1 MRADGKKVKDAQPMY
16 RVAAY
21 IMKERNDAQNMI
33 VLDIPEEPLH
43 RYINLRRRADK
54 PISHLAL
61 ILAAYVRTVAEFPAL
76 NRIVVNKRI
85 YDRNELAVGMVVLK
99 PGQTDGTINK
109 MYFDLTDNLDTV
121 QDKILAYI
129 DENRAAGDT
138 NSTDKIINIL
148 LSIPGLVSFAVGL
161 FKLMDKWGLLP
172 KKLIDASPFHTSMV
186 ISNLASIRTNHIFH
200 HCYNFGTTSLLLTI
214 GNMREVAKRKGG
226 EIRFERCIP
235 LGLVMDERICNGSYF
250 AQAFAALKKY
260 LANPEILETVPDK
273 INRPIPYK
281 RTK

>member
-43 RYINLRRRADK
+43 RYINLRRRANK

-76 NRIVVNKRI
+76 NRFVVNKRI

>member
-76 NRIVVNKRI
+76 NRFVVNKRI

-172 KKLIDASPFHTSMV
+172 KKLIDASPFHSSMV

>member
-43 RYINLRRRADK
+43 RYINLRRRANK

-76 NRIVVNKRI
+76 NRFVVNKRI

-214 GNMREVAKRKGG
+214 GNMREVAKRKGR

>member
-16 RVAAY
+16 KVAAY

-33 VLDIPEEPLH
+33 ELDIPEEPLH
-43 RYINLRRRADK
+43 RYINLRRKANK
-54 PISHLAL
+54 PVSHLAL

-76 NRIVVNKRI
+76 NRFVVNKRI

-99 PGQTDGTINK
+99 PGKTDGTMNK
-109 MYFDLTDNLDTV
+109 MYFDLTDNLDAV
-121 QDKILAYI
+121 QDKILSYI
-129 DENRAAGDT
+129 DENRGEGDT
-138 NSTDKIINIL
+138 NSTDKAIDIL

-161 FKLMDKWGLLP
+161 FKLMDRWGLLP

-214 GNMREVAKRKGG
+214 GNMREVAKRKNG
-226 EIRFERCIP
+226 EIYFERCIP

-260 LANPEILETVPDK
+260 LANPEILETVPEK

>member
-76 NRIVVNKRI
+76 NRFVVNKRI

-172 KKLIDASPFHTSMV
+172 KKLIDASPFHTSV
-186 ISNLASIRTNHIFH
+186 PYFNGNIKSRKHQDESYIPP
-200 HCYNFGTTSLLLTI
+200 LL
-214 GNMREVAKRKGG
+214 
-226 EIRFERCIP
+226 
-235 LGLVMDERICNGSYF
+235 
-250 AQAFAALKKY
+250 
-260 LANPEILETVPDK
+260 
-273 INRPIPYK
+273 
-281 RTK
+281 

>member
-43 RYINLRRRADK
+43 RYINFRRKANK
-54 PISHLAL
+54 PVSHLAL

-76 NRIVVNKRI
+76 NRFVVNKRI

-129 DENRAAGDT
+129 DENRAVGDT
-138 NSTDKIINIL
+138 NSTDKAINIL

-226 EIRFERCIP
+226 EICFERCIP

-273 INRPIPYK
+273 INRPVPYK

>member
-76 NRIVVNKRI
+76 NRFVVNKRI